1 MAVPRAAPNWLA
13 RLMNKASATVAS
25 WGVANYLETLEVT
38 GRKSGRTFSLPV
50 VIAVVDGQRPAEE
63 PFSGAAAARADPEN
77 LSAPSAGSAAARTGE
92 QRRPARAVREDRRG
106 ISGLPDRH

>member
-1 MAVPRAAPNWLA
+1 MAVPRAALNWLA

-25 WGVANYLETLEVT
+25 WGVASNCLETLEVT

-106 ISGLPDRH
+106 ISGL